1 MLSVTRTEQAAAHRI
16 HRDLPVV
23 DGHNDLPW
31 AIRMRAGGSLDV
43 SDPRTRLDGYHT
55 DFPRL
60 REGGVG
66 AQFWSVYVPAWSK
79 SPLRETIEQ
88 IDLVRRMSAMA
99 PEWTE
104 LAVGSRDVERIRA
117 SGRFAG
123 LLGAE
128 GGHSIENS
136 LPALRALG
144 DLGVR
149 YMTLTHIDTIDWAD
163 SATDEPRHGGL
174 TDFGRDVV
182 REMNRLAMLVDISH
196 VSVDTVWDTLDVSVA
211 PVIASHSSAA
221 ALAAHPRN
229 IPDDVL
235 EAVGRSGGVVMINFY
250 PGFVMAGAAEKSLD
264 LFAEARRL
272 HARPND
278 DEALEEAM
286 RRMAVDDP
294 IEPGSVADV
303 VDHIE
308 HAVRVAGVDHVGLG
322 GDFDGIDVVPAGL
335 EDVSCYPNITAELLV
350 RGWDEQAI
358 RNVLG
363 ENALRVL
370 RKAEQI
376 AASLS

>member
-1 MLSVTRTEQAAAHRI
+1 MSVTRTERDAALRI
-16 HRDLPVV
+16 HRDLPVT

-31 AIRMRAGGSLDV
+31 AIRVRAGGSLDV
-43 SDPRTRLDGYHT
+43 ADPRTRLDGYHT

-66 AQFWSVYVPAWSK
+66 AQFWSVYVPAWST

-104 LAVGSRDVERIRA
+104 LAVGSDDVEHIRA
-117 SGRFAG
+117 SGRIAG

-136 LPALRALG
+136 LAGLRALG

-196 VSVDTVWDTLDVSVA
+196 VSVDTMWDALEVSA
-211 PVIASHSSAA
+211 TPVIASHSSTA
-221 ALAAHPRN
+221 ALASHPRN
-229 IPDDVL
+229 LPDDVL

-250 PGFVMAGAAEKSLD
+250 PGFVVAEAAEQSLD

-272 HARPND
+272 HAELSD
-278 DEALEEAM
+278 DKALEEAM
-286 RRMAVDDP
+286 RRMAEDDP
-294 IEPGSVADV
+294 MEPGSVADV

-322 GDFDGIDVVPAGL
+322 SDFDGIDVVPVGL
-335 EDVSCYPNITAELLV
+335 EDVSCYPNVTAELLG

>member
-1 MLSVTRTEQAAAHRI
+1 MNPVAAAHRI

-31 AIRMRAGGSLDV
+31 AIRTRAGGALDV
-43 SDPRTRLDGYHT
+43 ADPRTRLDGYHT

-66 AQFWSVYVPAWSK
+66 AQFWSVYVPAWSR
-79 SPLRETIEQ
+79 SPLSETVEQ

-104 LAVGSRDVERIRA
+104 LAVSSDDVDRIRA
-117 SGRFAG
+117 SGRVAG

-149 YMTLTHIDTIDWAD
+149 YMTLTHMDTIDWAD

-174 TDFGRDVV
+174 TGFGRDVV
-182 REMNRLAMLVDISH
+182 REMNRIAMLVDISH
-196 VSVDTVWDTLDVSVA
+196 VSVDTMWDALEVSTA
-211 PVIASHSSAA
+211 PVVASHSSTA
-221 ALAAHPRN
+221 ALASHPRN

-235 EAVGRSGGVVMINFY
+235 EAIGRSGGVVMINFY
-250 PGFVMAGAAEKSLD
+250 PGFLIAESAEKSLD

-272 HARPND
+272 HAELND
-278 DEALEEAM
+278 DGAVEEAM
-286 RRMAVDDP
+286 RRMAEDDP
-294 IEPGSVADV
+294 MEPGSVTDV

-308 HAVRVAGVDHVGLG
+308 HAVRVAGVDHVGFG
-322 GDFDGIDVVPAGL
+322 SDFDGIDVVPAGL
-335 EDVSCYPNITAELLV
+335 EDVSCYPNITAELLG

-358 RNVLG
+358 RKVLG

-370 RKAEQI
+370 RDAEQV
-376 AASLS
+376 AASLT